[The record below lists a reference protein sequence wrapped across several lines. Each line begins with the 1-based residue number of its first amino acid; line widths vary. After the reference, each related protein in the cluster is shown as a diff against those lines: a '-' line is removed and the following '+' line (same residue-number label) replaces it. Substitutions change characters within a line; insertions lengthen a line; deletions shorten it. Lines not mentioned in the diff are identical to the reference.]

1 MKASEKSKPEYS
13 EKMMIGLIR
22 ETKTIDDLTN
32 LCKLLRA
39 VEKQNDLVITYKMN
53 KEVRLQ
59 QQTIIYGGDILGD
72 KTT

>member
-1 MKASEKSKPEYS
+1 MTLSEKPKPEYS

-22 ETKTIDDLTN
+22 ETKTIEDLTD
-32 LCKLLRA
+32 LCKLLRT
-39 VEKQNDLVITYKMN
+39 VENQKDLVITYKIN
-53 KEVRLQ
+53 REVRLQ